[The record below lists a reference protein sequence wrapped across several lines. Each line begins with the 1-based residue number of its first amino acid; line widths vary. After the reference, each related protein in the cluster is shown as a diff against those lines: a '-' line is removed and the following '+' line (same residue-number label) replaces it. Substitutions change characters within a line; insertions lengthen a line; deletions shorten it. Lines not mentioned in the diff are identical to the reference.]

1 MSSSPVARE
10 TEKLRART
18 QKSAKLFEE
27 GRELA
32 PSGVHSNY
40 RLIDPYPLYF
50 SRGQGSRLWDA
61 DGNEYID
68 FNMAFGALVAGH
80 AHPKLT
86 AAISDQIRNGTIY
99 GYEGADCNELAKI
112 ITNRFHV
119 DMVRFSSTGA
129 EATMHALRIARAYRG
144 RNKVLKFEGCY
155 HGSHDALLVSVKP
168 SKEKEGDPKRPNRVP
183 ASTGIPPATIENT
196 LVAPFNDLDSTR
208 QIAQSNQDDLAA
220 IILEPIAMNM
230 GFVPAEPDFIQGLRQ
245 LADETGAVLIFD
257 EVKTCGKFFHG
268 ISDYYGVEPDMKTMG
283 KAIAGGYPL
292 SVTGGR
298 RAIMEKI
305 VPGVLS
311 HAGTF
316 NSNPLCV
323 RAALVTLKEIL
334 TEDAFKRLNKL
345 GELLAKG
352 YLDIVMDQKLNAQV
366 QWSGLS
372 GTLMFAESPVTD
384 WRSFQTINV
393 GRWFAYW
400 LSMLNQGIIPCGTG
414 PDEQW
419 TISVAH
425 NEQDVQRH
433 LEAFEKAAKTLQETI
448 ENLPIVEAI

>member
-1 MSSSPVARE
+1 MSGPVAEE
-10 TEKLRART
+10 TEKLRAKT
-18 QKSAKLFEE
+18 PKSAKLYEE
-27 GRELA
+27 GRKLA

-50 SRGQGSRLWDA
+50 IKGQGSRLWDA

-99 GYEGADCNELAKI
+99 GYESSECNELAKI
-112 ITNRFHV
+112 ITDRFHV
-119 DMVRFSSTGA
+119 DMLRFSSTGA
-129 EATMHALRIARAYRG
+129 EATMHAIRIARAYRG
-144 RNKVLKFEGCY
+144 RRKVLKFEGCY

-183 ASTGIPPATIENT
+183 ASTGIPEGTIENT
-196 LVAPFNDLDSTR
+196 LVAPFNDLEATR
-208 QIAQSNQDDLAA
+208 RISETHRDDLAA

-230 GFVPAEPDFIQGLRQ
+230 GFVPAKADFIRGLREI
-245 LADETGAVLIFD
+245 ADETGAVLIFD

-268 ISDYYGVEPDMKTMG
+268 ISDYYHVEPDMKTMG
-283 KAIAGGYPL
+283 KAVAGGYPL

-298 RAIMEKI
+298 REIMEKI
-305 VPGVLS
+305 VPGTLS

-323 RAALVTLKEIL
+323 RASLVTLKEIL
-334 TEDAFKRLNKL
+334 TEDAFNRLNTL
-345 GELLAKG
+345 GSILAKG
-352 YLDIVMDQKLNAQV
+352 YQDIVKDRRLTAQV
-366 QWSGLS
+366 QWAGLS
-372 GTLMFAESPVTD
+372 GTIMFTDREVTD
-384 WRSFQTINV
+384 WRGFQSIDV
-393 GRWFAYW
+393 GKWFAYW
-400 LSMLNQGIIPCGTG
+400 LAMLNQGIIPCGTG

-425 NEQDVQRH
+425 TEQEVQKH
-433 LEAFEKAAKTLQETI
+433 LEAFDQAAKSVQATL